1 MRSIRGNE
9 IGMIF
14 QDPLTSLNPTMT
26 IGKQIAEVVSL
37 HREVSKEQAMDRAA
51 EVLDLVGIPRV
62 RERIKEYPHQF
73 SGGMRQRVMIAM
85 ALACEPK
92 LLIADEPTTA
102 LDVTIQ
108 KQILELIDD
117 LRLRLGMSVIL
128 VTHDLGVIAGR
139 ADRVAVM
146 YAGQIAELTDTETL
160 FARPRH
166 PYTEA
171 LFQSLPDKAAEAGE
185 RLYSIPGLPPD
196 LVNPPTGCRFAARCR
211 YVTDRC
217 REEEPSLT
225 AEVVGHSSA
234 ASTPSGRRSA
244 ARPADVVDYNQ
255 SALEAPVEGPGIG
268 DVLLDVEH
276 LVKDYP
282 VTKGAVLQRRV
293 GLAQRSRGRELHDP
307 QRRDVRPGRRVRLR
321 EEHHR
326 QAGRR
331 PGEAD
336 RRRDQLRGQGPG
348 EEHRPGVPEGTQE
361 HSAHVPGLLR
371 LPRPAECGPGRC
383 CASRSSFRASA
394 PRRSSSTR
402 VGDMLDKVGLP
413 RSAADRYPHEFS
425 GGQRQR
431 LGFARALMLNPQ
443 LIVADEPVSAL
454 DVSIQAQ
461 VLNMMKELQHD
472 LGLTYLFISHDLG
485 VVRYLSEK
493 IGVMYLGKLVEV
505 GPAEEVYLRP
515 AHPYT
520 RGLLDSAPVADPAAE
535 KAKVSEGVTGE
546 LPSAIHPPSGCRFRT
561 RCPRAQAI
569 CADVEPPMPPFAGEG
584 HLAACHFP
592 LEIAVGAPVDGR
604 GAVHAE
610 LAVARRPAEPRSRT
624 AARASSPRGCPLRLP
639 EPGCSAGVAPREAL
653 VTASPQF
660 TTRPQLAGTFGM
672 VASTHWL
679 ASAAGMAVLER
690 GGNAFDAAVAAGL
703 VLQVVEPHLNGPA
716 GEVPVIGF
724 DAAAGQ
730 PFVLDGQGTAPA
742 AATLEAFAAPR
753 PRPRAG
759 HRPAGCL
766 RASGVRY
773 LDAAA
778 GAVRHAAAARG
789 HGVRDRLRRARLPD
803 AAGRERRDRGGRRH
817 VPGPLARLG
826 RDLPGRRSPGSW
838 QPVHQPPAGRRLRA
852 HPGRGRASRRPGA
865 SARSR
870 RPGTPS
876 TRVSSPT
883 PSPAYLES
891 AEVMDVTGRRNRGLL
906 TADDLAGWRASAEA
920 PVTRRVPRP
929 DRLQDRAV
937 GSGSCLPPAAWA
949 AGRAWHRG
957 RRGGQR

>member
-1 MRSIRGNE
+1 VAPLLQITDLRTEIKLREGVVHAVDGVTLDVAQGETVGIVGESGCGKTMTALSIMNLLPVGGQIAGGSIKLNEQELSSLSEEDMRHIRGNE

-26 IGKQIAEVVSL
+26 VGRQISEVVRL
-37 HREVSKEQAMDRAA
+37 HRDVTKEQAMDRAA

-62 RERIKEYPHQF
+62 QERIKEYPHQF

-146 YAGQIAELTDTETL
+146 YAGKISELTDTETL

-171 LFQSLPDKAAEAGE
+171 LFQALPDKAAEAGE

-196 LVNPPTGCRFAARCR
+196 LVNPPVGCRFAARCR

-217 REEEPSLT
+217 RAEEPPLAGEVAGHEFRCFYPVGPSERT
-225 AEVVGHSSA
+225 ATGRLAGYDA
-234 ASTPSGRRSA
+234 ASTATDGFTP
-244 ARPADVVDYNQ
+244 
-255 SALEAPVEGPGIG
+255 EIG
-268 DVLLDVEH
+268 ETLLDVSH
-276 LVKDYP
+276 LVKDYA

-293 GLAQRSRGRELHDP
+293 GWLSAVADVNFTIRAGETFGLVGESGCGKSTIGKLVVGLEKPTGGAISFEGKDLSKSSAREYRRERRNIQLMFQDSYASLDP
-307 QRRDVRPGRRVRLR
+307 RMRAGTLLR
-321 EEHHR
+321 EPLVI
-326 QAGRR
+326 QNI
-331 PGEAD
+331 
-336 RRRDQLRGQGPG
+336 
-348 EEHRPGVPEGTQE
+348 GTKDEQRE
-361 HSAHVPGLLR
+361 KVL
-371 LPRPAECGPGRC
+371 E
-383 CASRSSFRASA
+383 
-394 PRRSSSTR
+394 
-402 VGDMLDKVGLP
+402 MLDKVGLP

-431 LGFARALMLNPQ
+431 LGFARALMLQPQ

-461 VLNMMKELQHD
+461 VLNMMKELQRD

-520 RGLLDSAPVADPAAE
+520 RGLLDSAPVADPELE

-569 CADVEPPMPPFAGEG
+569 CADVEPPYTPFAGDG

-592 LEIAVGAPVDGR
+592 LEAPVG
-604 GAVHAE
+604 GPLTAE
-610 LAVARRPAEPRSRT
+610 A
-624 AARASSPRGCPLRLP
+624 
-639 EPGCSAGVAPREAL
+639 
-653 VTASPQF
+653 VTAS
-660 TTRPQLAGTFGM
+660 
-672 VASTHWL
+672 
-679 ASAAGMAVLER
+679 
-690 GGNAFDAAVAAGL
+690 D
-703 VLQVVEPHLNGPA
+703 
-716 GEVPVIGF
+716 
-724 DAAAGQ
+724 
-730 PFVLDGQGTAPA
+730 
-742 AATLEAFAAPR
+742 
-753 PRPRAG
+753 
-759 HRPAGCL
+759 
-766 RASGVRY
+766 
-773 LDAAA
+773 
-778 GAVRHAAAARG
+778 
-789 HGVRDRLRRARLPD
+789 
-803 AAGRERRDRGGRRH
+803 
-817 VPGPLARLG
+817 
-826 RDLPGRRSPGSW
+826 
-838 QPVHQPPAGRRLRA
+838 
-852 HPGRGRASRRPGA
+852 
-865 SARSR
+865 
-870 RPGTPS
+870 
-876 TRVSSPT
+876 
-883 PSPAYLES
+883 
-891 AEVMDVTGRRNRGLL
+891 
-906 TADDLAGWRASAEA
+906 
-920 PVTRRVPRP
+920 
-929 DRLQDRAV
+929 
-937 GSGSCLPPAAWA
+937 
-949 AGRAWHRG
+949 
-957 RRGGQR
+957 